1 MNLKKEKR
9 DETTASRHMS
19 YLTILG
25 TYMTIFG
32 TVLGLVLSWGQ
43 LRLAHIESERARR
56 AEPLSYSLEAVD
68 THYQYEIQKDGA
80 SMSIPA
86 PSTRLQV
93 SHGSLHSSLPSVLM
107 GRPCMS
113 WRSFPSRTVGMGAL
127 WMSLCLQRP

>member
-1 MNLKKEKR
+1 
-9 DETTASRHMS
+9 MS

-86 PSTRLQV
+86 P
-93 SHGSLHSSLPSVLM
+93 LHPPTGQPWQPPLHHCHL
-107 GRPCMS
+107 
-113 WRSFPSRTVGMGAL
+113 F
-127 WMSLCLQRP
+127 

>member
-43 LRLAHIESERARR
+43 LRLAHIESERATVVVLFRGCR
-56 AEPLSYSLEAVD
+56 HPLPV
-68 THYQYEIQKDGA
+68 
-80 SMSIPA
+80 
-86 PSTRLQV
+86 
-93 SHGSLHSSLPSVLM
+93 
-107 GRPCMS
+107 
-113 WRSFPSRTVGMGAL
+113 
-127 WMSLCLQRP
+127 

>member
-43 LRLAHIESERARR
+43 LRLAHIESER
-56 AEPLSYSLEAVD
+56 P
-68 THYQYEIQKDGA
+68 DG
-80 SMSIPA
+80 
-86 PSTRLQV
+86 
-93 SHGSLHSSLPSVLM
+93 
-107 GRPCMS
+107 
-113 WRSFPSRTVGMGAL
+113 RTVVVLFRGCRHPL
-127 WMSLCLQRP
+127 PV

>member
-32 TVLGLVLSWGQ
+32 TVLGLVLTVLGLVLSWGQ

-68 THYQYEIQKDGA
+68 THYQYEIQKRWGA
-80 SMSIPA
+80 HVH
-86 PSTRLQV
+86 PSP
-93 SHGSLHSSLPSVLM
+93 LHPPTGQPWQPPLHHCHL
-107 GRPCMS
+107 
-113 WRSFPSRTVGMGAL
+113 F
-127 WMSLCLQRP
+127 